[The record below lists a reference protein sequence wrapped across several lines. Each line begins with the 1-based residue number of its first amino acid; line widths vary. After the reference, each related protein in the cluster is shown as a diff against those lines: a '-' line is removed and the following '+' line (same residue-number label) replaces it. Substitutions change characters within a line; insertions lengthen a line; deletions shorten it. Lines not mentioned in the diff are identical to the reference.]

1 MNTLDF
7 FPLESNVDTEIPN
20 LERAPFHPRA
30 VRNTILTVLAWVM
43 ALIASVPLFSVLYG
57 LIVKGGH
64 RLSLEIF
71 IELPPAGFEDG
82 GGFGNAIVGTL
93 VTVGFGSLFSIPIG
107 ILAAI
112 FLAELE
118 PDGKVANVARFCAKT
133 LTGLPSILAGVFA
146 YAVVVL
152 ATGTYSA
159 LAAGV
164 ALALLMLPTVVLTA
178 EEAMRMVPVNMKN
191 AAYGMGCTRS
201 QVIWKIVLP
210 TSLPGVLT
218 GVMLAIARAAGETA
232 PLLFTALFSNYWFVE
247 NGTAEVMAPIA
258 SLSVLIFNFAGMPYD
273 NQIELA
279 WTASLVLVM
288 MVLIFNIL
296 ARVLGRKKV

>member
-1 MNTLDF
+1 MNIQD
-7 FPLESNVDTEIPN
+7 S
-20 LERAPFHPRA
+20 FHPEQEIAKEAPCLQRSLLEG
-30 VRNTILTVLAWVM
+30 RSITNILLTGIAWLA
-43 ALIASVPLFSVLYG
+43 AIIASVPLISVLYG

-64 RLSLEIF
+64 RLSLEVF
-71 IELPPAGFEDG
+71 TELPPAGFEEG

-93 VTVGFGSLFSIPIG
+93 VTVGFGAVISIPIG
-107 ILAAI
+107 FLAAI

-118 PDGKVANVARFCAKT
+118 PDGKVAYVARFCAKT

-159 LAAGV
+159 PAAGV

-178 EEAMRMVPVNMKN
+178 EGAMRMVPSKMKA
-191 AAYGMGCTRS
+191 AAYGIGCTRS

-210 TSLPGVLT
+210 TALPGVLT

-247 NGTAEVMAPIA
+247 NGTAHVMEPIA
-258 SLSVLIFNFAGMPYD
+258 SLSVLIYNFAGMPYE

-288 MVLIFNIL
+288 MVLLFNIL

>member
-1 MNTLDF
+1 MSAKETFITKEETLAG
-7 FPLESNVDTEIPN
+7 
-20 LERAPFHPRA
+20 APDLQRSFVEPRA
-30 VRNTILTVLAWVM
+30 VFNAVLSGVAWV
-43 ALIASVPLFSVLYG
+43 AAIIASIPLISVLYG
-57 LIVKGGH
+57 LIVRGGH
-64 RLSLEIF
+64 RLSLEVF
-71 IELPPAGFEDG
+71 TELPPAGFEDG

-93 VTVGFGSLFSIPIG
+93 VTVGIGALISIPFG

-112 FLAELE
+112 FLGELE
-118 PDGKVANVARFCAKT
+118 PNGKVANVARFCAKT

-159 LAAGV
+159 PAAGV

-178 EEAMRMVPVNMKN
+178 EESMRMVPAPMKN
-191 AAYGMGCTRS
+191 AAYGLGCTRS

-210 TSLPGVLT
+210 TALPGVLT

-232 PLLFTALFSNYWFVE
+232 PLLFTALFSNYWFFE
-247 NGTAEVMAPIA
+247 GGRADLMTPIA
-258 SLSVLIFNFAGMPYD
+258 SLSVLIYNFSGMPYD

-288 MVLIFNIL
+288 LVLLFNIL

>member
-1 MNTLDF
+1 MSAQNPF
-7 FPLESNVDTEIPN
+7 QPEQEVANE
-20 LERAPFHPRA
+20 APCLQRSPFEPRA
-30 VRNTILTVLAWVM
+30 VGNSLLTGMAWI
-43 ALIASVPLFSVLYG
+43 AAIIASVPLFSVLYG

-64 RLSLEIF
+64 RLSLEVF
-71 IELPPAGFEDG
+71 TELPPAGFEEG

-93 VTVGFGSLFSIPIG
+93 VTVGFGALISIPIG

-118 PDGKVANVARFCAKT
+118 PDGRVAYAARFCAKT

-159 LAAGV
+159 PAAGV

-178 EEAMRMVPVNMKN
+178 EEAMRMVPSKMKD
-191 AAYGMGCTRS
+191 AAYGIGCTRS

-210 TSLPGVLT
+210 TALPGVLT

-232 PLLFTALFSNYWFVE
+232 PLLFTALFSNYWFIE
-247 NGTAEVMAPIA
+247 DGSAQVMAPIA
-258 SLSVLIFNFAGMPYD
+258 SLSVLIYNFAGMPYD

-279 WTASLVLVM
+279 WTASLVLVL
-288 MVLIFNIL
+288 MVLLFNIL
-296 ARVLGRKKV
+296 ARVLGRKKI

>member
-1 MNTLDF
+1 MSLQD
-7 FPLESNVDTEIPN
+7 PLFTENDTPDLQRSLVE
-20 LERAPFHPRA
+20 PRA
-30 VRNTILTVLAWVM
+30 LLSTLLSGAAWVA
-43 ALIASVPLFSVLYG
+43 ALLASIPLFSVLYG
-57 LIVKGGH
+57 LVVRGGH
-64 RLSLEIF
+64 RLSLEVF
-71 IELPPAGFEDG
+71 TGLPPAGFEEG

-93 VTVGFGSLFSIPIG
+93 VTVGIGALISIPFG

-118 PDGKVANVARFCAKT
+118 PDGKAAHAARFCAKT

-146 YAVVVL
+146 YAMVVL

-159 LAAGV
+159 PAAGV

-178 EEAMRMVPVNMKN
+178 EEAMRMVPAPMKN

-210 TSLPGVLT
+210 TALPGVLT
-218 GVMLAIARAAGETA
+218 GVMLAVARAAGETA

-247 NGTAEVMAPIA
+247 NGKAELMTPIA
-258 SLSVLIFNFAGMPYD
+258 SLSVLIYNFSGMPYD

-288 MVLIFNIL
+288 LVLLFNIL
-296 ARVLGRKKV
+296 ARVLGRKKI